1 MAKDI
6 KNPNINLNLNLNVND
21 RRTPFI
27 LAGIATGLNN
37 ANTIFDKEIPPSQYQ
52 EADYAIRS
60 GRVPPS
66 QQKIDEE
73 EASRKK
79 HDFLMTE
86 ALDKRKKVHEEVDKP
101 LHPFIQAKKDR
112 EAEELQKQKDGLE
125 KAINNAKKQPE
136 IYDTYA
142 EDEPVREDK

>member
-37 ANTIFDKEIPPSQYQ
+37 ANTIFDKEIPPSQYK

-66 QQKIDEE
+66 QQQIDKE
-73 EASRKK
+73 EANRRK
-79 HDFLMTE
+79 HDLLMQE
-86 ALDKRKKVHEEVDKP
+86 ALDKRKKDK
-101 LHPFIQAKKDR
+101 
-112 EAEELQKQKDGLE
+112 E
-125 KAINNAKKQPE
+125 KPE

-142 EDEPVREDK
+142 EDESV